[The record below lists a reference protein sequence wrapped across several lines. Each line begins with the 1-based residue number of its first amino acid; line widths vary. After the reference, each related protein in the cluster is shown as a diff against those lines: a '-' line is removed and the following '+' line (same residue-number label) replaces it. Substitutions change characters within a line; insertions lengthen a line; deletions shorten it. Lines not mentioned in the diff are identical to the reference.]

1 MDHKVFA
8 GGRPEEEVEEAS
20 CQPQG
25 LAAVFGKQD
34 EAVGR
39 NRAPDPEH
47 RTLQCL
53 ILRDAMLDK
62 TFKQLKFYLS
72 LEKLILNL
80 CEETNWFHKGNSGKC
95 SVYKVTVYA
104 DTSPSFA
111 DLFHSSTR
119 TYLNMLT

>member
-1 MDHKVFA
+1 MQPNKGWYPCSDIQVDHKVFA

-34 EAVGR
+34 VAVGR

-53 ILRDAMLDK
+53 ILGDAMLGK

-80 CEETNWFHKGNSGKC
+80 CEET
-95 SVYKVTVYA
+95 T
-104 DTSPSFA
+104 
-111 DLFHSSTR
+111 
-119 TYLNMLT
+119 